1 MKTSAMKKIIITTHF
16 ILLLSWM
23 ARSQSYEGTVNYQ
36 KKDEKVIVIEFPY
49 PASVVED
56 AIVDKME
63 KLGFKKKESKG
74 FLVYKNAIL
83 SDISSEPADYMIK
96 VERKSRK
103 DRDESIV
110 YLLVSRNDEN
120 IIARSD
126 ALINS
131 NAKTFLDRL
140 SPDVDAFNLEVQI
153 KDQESALAKAE
164 RKLKD
169 MQDDQESMEKK
180 IKKLQDDLK
189 DNAKDQQNQQKE
201 IEKQRQVLDSM
212 KAKRKI

>member
-1 MKTSAMKKIIITTHF
+1 MKTSAMRKITLTINF
-16 ILLLSWM
+16 IFLLALI
-23 ARSQSYEGTVNYQ
+23 ATSQSYEGTVGYQ
-36 KKDEKVIVIEFPY
+36 KKDEKAIIIEFPY

-63 KLGFKKKESKG
+63 KLGLKKKESKG

-83 SDISSEPADYMIK
+83 TDISSEPADYMIK

-110 YLLVSRNDEN
+110 YLLISRNDEN

-153 KDQESALAKAE
+153 KDQEARLGRNRLHFAIRVGRAGP
-164 RKLKD
+164 LF
-169 MQDDQESMEKK
+169 
-180 IKKLQDDLK
+180 
-189 DNAKDQQNQQKE
+189 
-201 IEKQRQVLDSM
+201 
-212 KAKRKI
+212 

>member
-1 MKTSAMKKIIITTHF
+1 MRKIIITINF
-16 ILLLSWM
+16 IFLLALI
-23 ARSQSYEGTVNYQ
+23 ARSQSYEGTVDYQ
-36 KKDEKVIVIEFPY
+36 KKGEKAIVIEFPY

-63 KLGFKKKESKG
+63 KLGLKKKESKG

-83 SDISSEPADYMIK
+83 TDISSEPADYMIK

-110 YLLVSRNDEN
+110 YLLVNRNDEN

-126 ALINS
+126 ALLNS
-131 NAKTFLDRL
+131 NAKTFLDHL
-140 SPDVDAFNLEVQI
+140 TPDVDAFNLEVQI
-153 KDQESALAKAE
+153 KDQETALSKAE
-164 RKLKD
+164 KKLRD

-212 KAKRKI
+212 KAKRKV